1 MMITGLEAGGK
12 MLDFDRLSCDN
23 IRMENI
29 PESTPSAPPAGMKY
43 WRSYSYFFDN
53 PKWTMNLLL
62 GAVCSLIPVLGGIFF
77 SGYGYEAVE
86 AMHRRGEDDQYPDFD
101 FNRFVKYLVRGCWP
115 FIWQLVVGVPVG
127 FIMGFLYFIGM
138 MVFIGTADQHEHGPP
153 AAFFLFFI
161 FFLVVGLAL
170 GLIISVVLAP
180 LLLRSGLS
188 QELGFGQALPFV
200 QDFLKRV
207 GKEVILAQLFLL
219 GTAIVII
226 PIAYVLCIL
235 PVFPAVVIVQ
245 MAHFHLL
252 YQLYGLY
259 LQRGG
264 MPVPLQLET
273 VPG

>member
-1 MMITGLEAGGK
+1 
-12 MLDFDRLSCDN
+12 MLDFLLLQWDN
-23 IRMENI
+23 MPMENTS
-29 PESTPSAPPAGMKY
+29 EVVPPASMKF
-43 WRSYSYFFDN
+43 WRAYFYFFDN

-62 GAVCSLIPVLGGIFF
+62 GAVCSLIPVLGGIVF

-86 AMHRRGEDDQYPDFD
+86 AMHRRGKDDQYPDFD

-115 FIWQLVVGVPVG
+115 FIWQLIIGVPLT
-127 FIMGFLYFIGM
+127 FIIWLFCFIAM
-138 MVFIGTADQHEHGPP
+138 MAIGGSAGQQGPKP
-153 AAFFLFFI
+153 GVVI
-161 FFLVVGLAL
+161 PVVFFLVVVVLAVS
-170 GLIISVVLAP
+170 LIISVVLAP